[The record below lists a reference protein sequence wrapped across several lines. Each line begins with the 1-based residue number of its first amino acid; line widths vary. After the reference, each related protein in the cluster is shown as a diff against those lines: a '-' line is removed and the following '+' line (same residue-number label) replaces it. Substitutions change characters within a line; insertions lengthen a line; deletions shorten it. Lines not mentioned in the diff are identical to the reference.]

1 MANFARTQA
10 GRLYAETL
18 KAELK
23 NVSINAICMLE
34 DLLSSLRKRPDD
46 EAVIVG
52 EKNEIIFTALSA
64 KEDIEARLL
73 RYKVIVKAELNAA

>member
-1 MANFARTQA
+1 MVTFARTQA

-23 NVSINAICMLE
+23 KANITAIGLLEELLKSI
-34 DLLSSLRKRPDD
+34 KGRPDD

-52 EKNEIIFTALSA
+52 EKDEVIFTALSA
-64 KEDIEARLL
+64 KEDIESRLT
-73 RYKVIVKAELNAA
+73 RYRVIVKAELNAA